1 MKKGN
6 VLLQLWYILEEYSGE
21 VEINDYMLLCTKT
34 ERLKMDKMLGFFGS
48 NLF

>member
-1 MKKGN
+1 MFCYN
-6 VLLQLWYILEEYSGE
+6 YDIYTEEYSGE

-34 ERLKMDKMLGFFGS
+34 ERLKMDKRLGFFGS